1 MKPRQH
7 AEKLFQ
13 DGVPVNE
20 VADEL
25 RLPEV
30 IVEKWY
36 ETYEYKIKNASE
48 IDKKVKKYLRK
59 KR

>member
-25 RLPEV
+25 RLPNV

-36 ETYEYKIKNASE
+36 ETYEYKIKNASVNPRRFF
-48 IDKKVKKYLRK
+48 IFI
-59 KR
+59 

>member
-25 RLPEV
+25 RLPKV
-30 IVEKWY
+30 IVEKWI
-36 ETYEYKIKNASE
+36 ETYRSNKWCRMFNIKFQTC
-48 IDKKVKKYLRK
+48 I
-59 KR
+59 